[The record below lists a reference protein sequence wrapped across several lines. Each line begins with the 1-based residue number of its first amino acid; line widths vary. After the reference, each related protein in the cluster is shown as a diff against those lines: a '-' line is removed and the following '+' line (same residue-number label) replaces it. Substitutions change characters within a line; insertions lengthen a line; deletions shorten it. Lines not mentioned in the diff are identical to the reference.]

1 MAKIIITSFVLH
13 FLVFLA
19 MASISI
25 RAQAATK
32 QCDYEMIVN
41 TGITRGPS
49 NMKLAVIIEPIGGE
63 GNINTTNLIKNW
75 GAMGRGHT
83 YFLPNSSDVFRTRLP
98 CMVHN
103 FCWIGIKGKKGE
115 LNPHW
120 YIDTITVSTKGPD
133 VINRMKTFQF
143 LEEIETVYPYASHG
157 ECP

>member
-1 MAKIIITSFVLH
+1 MAKTITSFVLH

-19 MASISI
+19 MASTSI
-25 RAQAATK
+25 KAQATK

-49 NMKLAVIIEPIGGE
+49 DYKLGVIIEPIGGE

-75 GAMGRGHT
+75 GAMGRGYT
-83 YFLPNSSDVFRTRLP
+83 YFLPNSSDRFRTKLP
-98 CMVHN
+98 CMLDN

-115 LNPHW
+115 LKPHW
-120 YIDTITVSTKGPD
+120 YINNITVSTKGAGG
-133 VINRMKTFQF
+133 INRLKTFRF
-143 LEEIETVYPYASHG
+143 LEEIETVYPDASHG